1 MTRRRRS
8 DGGVPALR
16 NEDVTGLTEPKQ
28 DAVIKESG
36 RDPDRGDAAREFLEE
51 QNDQARDTES
61 SAARRGVGPVPTG
74 GGADERSGTV
84 SSESDT
90 ELEKHWDPGSR
101 RKSR

>member
-1 MTRRRRS
+1 MTRRRRP

-28 DAVIKESG
+28 DAVIEESG

-51 QNDQARDTES
+51 QHDQARDTES
-61 SAARRGVGPVPTG
+61 SAARRGVGPTPVS
-74 GGADERSGTV
+74 GGADQPSDKVPPG
-84 SSESDT
+84 SST
-90 ELEKHWDPGSR
+90 ELKKHWDPGSR

>member
-1 MTRRRRS
+1 MTRRRP

-28 DAVIKESG
+28 DAVIEESG

-61 SAARRGVGPVPTG
+61 SAARRGVGPAPG
-74 GGADERSGTV
+74 SGGADQPSGTV

-90 ELEKHWDPGSR
+90 ELEKHWDPESR